1 MCSLE
6 PPAVPE
12 RKVGSSRSPRP
23 SLTSSVASSQADSG
37 DHKKTLQELNNK
49 LVSYVEKVKAQPSL
63 SPRLGVPYFPTE
75 HRTPT
80 TTTTSISKGPERFQ
94 PKPN

>member
-63 SPRLGVPYFPTE
+63 CKPKLSLPYFLTE
-75 HRTPT
+75 HHLHHL
-80 TTTTSISKGPERFQ
+80 
-94 PKPN
+94 